1 MPVLSHFFWYTSIF
15 WLNCISK
22 KKFMKKIS
30 LLLILTGIFISCEN
44 KKELEL
50 QNREKAIT
58 LKEEQFAEKEADY
71 QYLLLMRDSILSL
84 KHSEEDKKVSIKEWP
99 ENLRG
104 IWNSKMLCRESN
116 CNQYVI
122 GDQRNESWQFV
133 SDSTGIYT
141 NVLNNTK
148 LIRVFKAKY
157 MENKIML
164 EFSSDSL
171 SKNKVKM
178 NVVLDDIKNN
188 VIKGTQT
195 ITGQDNCTARFSV
208 ELTLPQ
214 KK

>member
-1 MPVLSHFFWYTSIF
+1 
-15 WLNCISK
+15 
-22 KKFMKKIS
+22 MKKN
-30 LLLILTGIFISCEN
+30 LLLVFLICLFISCEN

-50 QNREKAIT
+50 QNKEKALI
-58 LKEEQFAEKEADY
+58 LREEQLADKETEY
-71 QYLLLMRDSILSL
+71 KSLLLFRDSISALHDSVKNTSESL
-84 KHSEEDKKVSIKEWP
+84 KEWP
-99 ENLRG
+99 KKVQG

-116 CNQYVI
+116 CSNYVI
-122 GDQRNESWQFV
+122 GDQRNESWQFS

-141 NVLNNTK
+141 NVLNNKK

-157 MENKIML
+157 IEDKIHL
-164 EFSSDSL
+164 EFSSDSV

-178 NVVLDDIKNN
+178 NVVLDDVQNN

-195 ITGQDNCTARFSV
+195 ITGKDNCIARFSV

>member
-1 MPVLSHFFWYTSIF
+1 
-15 WLNCISK
+15 
-22 KKFMKKIS
+22 MKKIS

-71 QYLLLMRDSILSL
+71 QSLLLMRDSILSL
-84 KHSEEDKKVSIKEWP
+84 KHSVEDEKTAIKEWP

-133 SDSTGIYT
+133 SDFTGIYT
-141 NVLNNTK
+141 NVLNNNK
-148 LIRVFKAKY
+148 LVRVFKAKY
-157 MENKIML
+157 IEDKIML

-171 SKNKVKM
+171 SKNKIKM

>member
-1 MPVLSHFFWYTSIF
+1 
-15 WLNCISK
+15 
-22 KKFMKKIS
+22 MKKIP
-30 LLLILTGIFISCEN
+30 LLLILTCLFISCEN

-50 QNREKAIT
+50 QKREQA
-58 LKEEQFAEKEADY
+58 LNVREEKIAEKESDY
-71 QYLLLMRDSILSL
+71 QSLLLFRDSIYAL
-84 KHSEEDKKVSIKEWP
+84 KDTVKDITSSIKEWP
-99 ENLRG
+99 ENIQG

-116 CNQYVI
+116 CSKYVI
-122 GDQRNESWQFV
+122 GDQRNETWQFL

-141 NVLNNTK
+141 NVLNNKK
-148 LIRVFKAKY
+148 LIRVFQAKY
-157 MENKIML
+157 IDKKILL
-164 EFSSDSL
+164 EFKTDTI
-171 SKNKVKM
+171 SKNGVKI

>member
-1 MPVLSHFFWYTSIF
+1 
-15 WLNCISK
+15 
-22 KKFMKKIS
+22 MKKIP
-30 LLLILTGIFISCEN
+30 LILFFTCLLISCEN

-50 QNREKAIT
+50 QEREQA
-58 LKEEQFAEKEADY
+58 LNLREEKIAEKEADY
-71 QYLLLMRDSILSL
+71 QSLLTFRDSIYAL
-84 KHSEEDKKVSIKEWP
+84 KDTVKEIAASVKEWP
-99 ENLRG
+99 ENIQG

-116 CNQYVI
+116 CSKYVI
-122 GDQRNESWQFV
+122 GDQRNETWQFL

-141 NVLNNTK
+141 NVLNNKK
-148 LIRVFKAKY
+148 LTRVFQAKY
-157 MENKIML
+157 IEDKILL
-164 EFSSDSL
+164 EFKTDSVT
-171 SKNKVKM
+171 KNSVKM

>member
-1 MPVLSHFFWYTSIF
+1 
-15 WLNCISK
+15 
-22 KKFMKKIS
+22 MKKIP
-30 LLLILTGIFISCEN
+30 LILFFTYLFISCEN

-50 QNREKAIT
+50 QEREQA
-58 LKEEQFAEKEADY
+58 LNLREEKIAEKEADY
-71 QYLLLMRDSILSL
+71 QSLLTFRDSIYAL
-84 KHSEEDKKVSIKEWP
+84 KDTVKEIATSVKEWP
-99 ENLRG
+99 ENIQG

-116 CNQYVI
+116 CSKYVI
-122 GDQRNESWQFV
+122 GDQRNETWQFL

-141 NVLNNTK
+141 NVLNNKK
-148 LIRVFKAKY
+148 LTRVFQAKY
-157 MENKIML
+157 IEDKILL
-164 EFSSDSL
+164 EFKTDSVT
-171 SKNKVKM
+171 KNSVKM